1 MPQEIKGLYI
11 FGTVLHQRR
20 TQVSLRYHP
29 WINYKDESK
38 QMMKPILA
46 YLHLYYTDM
55 LEEMLS
61 YIQNLSEYNYDLYI
75 TMVEDNKD
83 VISKIKKAM
92 PKAHIVLVDNR
103 GFDVWPFLRVLQM
116 VNIDDYSYI
125 VKLHTKRNM
134 PVGCFIN
141 NFNTSGPRHRKF
153 LLNFIKNKKNIKKC
167 IDSFAKDSRLG
178 MISSYKIIARAEKWD
193 QFSHQQSLALLD
205 KLGLSKDNLG
215 FVAGT
220 MFIVRA
226 KLMQPLLDLN
236 LKKEDFA
243 ISERGKNSL
252 AHVIERFLGHIVIA
266 QGYKI
271 EDCTTP
277 YYIQRIMMPMI
288 KVINPTLKF
297 IYSRKHTK
305 SDKILIKIFKIPV
318 YSKKISKF

>member
-1 MPQEIKGLYI
+1 
-11 FGTVLHQRR
+11 
-20 TQVSLRYHP
+20 
-29 WINYKDESK
+29 
-38 QMMKPILA
+38 MMKPILA
-46 YLHLYYTDM
+46 HLHLYYTDM

-125 VKLHTKRNM
+125 VKLHTKRNI

-141 NFNTSGPRHRKF
+141 NFINNFNISGPRHRKF

-193 QFSHQQSLALLD
+193 QFNHQQSLALLD

-243 ISERGKNSL
+243 ISERDKNSL